1 MIRVQNITC
10 LMGEV
15 GEGGESVSLNP
26 GATPVVTIHRF
37 TCKSWKGVEGLIKK
51 QQPKKKKQPKNPKTK
66 KKKQKPK
73 ATSNF
78 NDILFEKYDEQ

>member
-26 GATPVVTIHRF
+26 GATPVVTIYRF
-37 TCKSWKGVEGLIKK
+37 TCKSWKGVGGLIKK
-51 QQPKKKKQPKNPKTK
+51 QQPKKTTKKPQNKKHKKNPK
-66 KKKQKPK
+66 
-73 ATSNF
+73 ATLNF